1 MRAFNNNGQVTCLA
15 LMIDSP
21 APGPHNSLAQL
32 ESATLAVA
40 GVLGI
45 PAIARIGYGT
55 PAYTAFGLGKR
66 QAKQHPYFAILCLSG
81 KELLAAQQKGQFVCR
96 NELTATKQKQ

>member
-1 MRAFNNNGQVTCLA
+1 
-15 LMIDSP
+15 MIDSP

-55 PAYTAFGLGKR
+55 PAYTAFG
-66 QAKQHPYFAILCLSG
+66 
-81 KELLAAQQKGQFVCR
+81 
-96 NELTATKQKQ
+96 